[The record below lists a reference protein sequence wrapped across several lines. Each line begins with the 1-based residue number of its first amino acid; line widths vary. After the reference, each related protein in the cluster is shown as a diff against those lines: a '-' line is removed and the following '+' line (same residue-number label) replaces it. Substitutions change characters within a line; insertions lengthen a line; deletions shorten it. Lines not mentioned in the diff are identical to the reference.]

1 MFKLNHSN
9 IEETALICT
18 MGYNSLE
25 VNGFTIKEEG
35 LA

>member
-1 MFKLNHSN
+1 MFTPTIR

-18 MGYNSLE
+18 MGHNSLE
-25 VNGFTIKEEG
+25 EVMDFTIKEEG